1 MCKREER
8 PLFQGVTYS
17 VEEENPDQ
25 IVFLNDLKVPRD
37 LGEKGSVLVGRR
49 RPLSL
54 TVHTETAKELPLLEE
69 NHPQHVSQLKSPVPV
84 SSRWMWRVHRP
95 PVSSRMMGWTEVQ
108 PWQDG
113 NAREAGPSTGFP
125 SPKVWYVCLPLG
137 EEVVRVKLRA
147 ICRGEGALPLLPF
160 LYQFRGNV
168 RKLCTPD

>member
-25 IVFLNDLKVPRD
+25 TVFLNDLKVPRD
-37 LGEKGSVLVGRR
+37 LGEKGSVLAGRR

-54 TVHTETAKELPLLEE
+54 TVHTGTAKELPLLGE

-84 SSRWMWRVHRP
+84 SSCWMWRVHRP

-113 NAREAGPSTGFP
+113 NATEAGPTTGFP

-147 ICRGEGALPLLPF
+147 ICRG
-160 LYQFRGNV
+160 
-168 RKLCTPD
+168 